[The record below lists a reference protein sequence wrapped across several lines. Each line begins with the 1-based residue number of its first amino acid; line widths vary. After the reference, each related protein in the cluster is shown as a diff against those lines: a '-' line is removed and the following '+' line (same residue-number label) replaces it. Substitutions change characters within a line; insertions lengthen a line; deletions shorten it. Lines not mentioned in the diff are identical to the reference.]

1 MSLSTLEI
9 YYASLR
15 DLKRQREE
23 TESTMKKGDVIALKR
38 LQMLTEDID
47 DLCESISCIE
57 TWSH

>member
-9 YYASLR
+9 YYAALR

-38 LQMLTEDID
+38 LQKQGFLSSSLPRLGERRKR
-47 DLCESISCIE
+47 
-57 TWSH
+57 

>member
-9 YYASLR
+9 YYAALR
-15 DLKRQREE
+15 DLKRPREE